1 MRPFSLARFVF
12 KSKPITIQKRLNV
25 TQVTSFVPQ
34 HKKALNLPVQS
45 KQFIQTRTRTL
56 AKSQGRVVILGSGWA
71 GFRLIND
78 LDKKNYDVS
87 VISPRNHFVFTPL
100 LASTS
105 VGTLEFR
112 CITEPV
118 RTYSSDTHFYQA
130 YCDAIDIENQVVH
143 CTSNIEEEGLAKR
156 QFALDYDQLVI
167 AVGAYSRTFGIPG
180 VKEHACFLKEV
191 NDARKIR
198 KRVIDCFE
206 YASQPGLT
214 EKEKED
220 CLHFVVV
227 GGGPTGVEF
236 SAELYDFIADDI
248 SRLYPNLVE
257 KTRMTLYDVAPT
269 ILSAFDSHLSD
280 YASKKFNRKGI
291 QIKTEKMVERV
302 EKDHLIIQQEG
313 KVPYGLL
320 VWSTGLMRNPLVEAF
335 TEAAKDHSE
344 QRILTD
350 GHLRV
355 INQTTKEPI
364 PNVYALGDCATIQD
378 YELPATAQVANQKA
392 IYLVKALNRMAK
404 LQNVSD
410 EFKFKNNGMMAYI
423 GSYEALVDMSAVK
436 KWAKM
441 SGHLSWF
448 LWRSAYIS
456 KSVSIRNKMLIAYHW
471 FMTFALGRD
480 ISRF

>member
-1 MRPFSLARFVF
+1 MRPFSFAPFAF
-12 KSKPITIQKRLNV
+12 KSKPISIQKQLNV
-25 TQVTSFVPQ
+25 TQVTSLVSQ
-34 HKKALNLPVQS
+34 QKKALNLPVQS

-100 LASTS
+100 LARKDSTS

-130 YCDAIDIENQVVH
+130 YCDAIDTENQVVH

-156 QFALDYDQLVI
+156 QFSLDYDQLVI

-191 NDARKIR
+191 SDARKIR

-214 EKEKED
+214 DKEKED

-248 SRLYPNLVE
+248 SRLYPDLVE

-291 QIKTEKMVERV
+291 QIKTEK
-302 EKDHLIIQQEG
+302 DHLIIQQEG

-320 VWSTGLMRNPLVEAF
+320 VWSTGLMRNPLVESF

-355 INQTTKEPI
+355 IDQRTKKPI
-364 PNVYALGDCATIQD
+364 SNVYALGDCATIQD

-392 IYLVKALNRMAK
+392 IYLVKVLNQMAK
-404 LQNVSD
+404 LKDVND

-471 FMTFALGRD
+471 
-480 ISRF
+480 